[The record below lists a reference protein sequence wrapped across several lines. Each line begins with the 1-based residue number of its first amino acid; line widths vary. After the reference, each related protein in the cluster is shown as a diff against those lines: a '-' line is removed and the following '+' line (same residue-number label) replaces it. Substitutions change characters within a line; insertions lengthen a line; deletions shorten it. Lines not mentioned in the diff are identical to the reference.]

1 MWLGGLGETGR
12 GEFGG
17 FWFLYM
23 QFWIDLGCYQGYN
36 ISLQGFLLV
45 LCCLGLNLLY
55 SRIC

>member
-36 ISLQGFLLV
+36 VLLHGSHLV
-45 LCCLGLNLLY
+45 LL
-55 SRIC
+55 SRTRFTVFTYF